1 VIESHDLGEAGLKE
15 IRLLL
20 EWKLP
25 LHLVYVVNE
34 RQDAAASRPSRRA
47 SRRSAPGSQRRH

>member
-1 VIESHDLGEAGLKE
+1 MDSGRVIESHHLGDAGLKE

-25 LHLVYVVNE
+25 LHLVY
-34 RQDAAASRPSRRA
+34 S
-47 SRRSAPGSQRRH
+47 